1 MEYRRRIMGGRAPKA
16 PGFCRVKFIKRLV
29 RWPVSRVLYSF
40 AQAQKAIAIHLGVLL
55 PERSCNR
62 PGRHVEDATRVTP
75 IWSCSRWGLPCH
87 PCCQGRGAL
96 LPHPFT
102 LTLIPKHKEVC
113 FLWHFPW
120 GRPRR
125 ALPGTVSSWSPDFP
139 LPACAGSDYPAI

>member
-1 MEYRRRIMGGRAPKA
+1 MEYGRRIVGDRAAKPPDFHRFSLA
-16 PGFCRVKFIKRLV
+16 EILV
-29 RWPVSRVLYSF
+29 RWPVSRVLCSF
-40 AQAQKAIAIHLGVLL
+40 AQTQTAIAIHLGVLL

-62 PGRHVEDATRVTP
+62 PGRHVKDATCVAP

-87 PCCQGRGAL
+87 PCYQRRGAL

-102 LTLIPKHKEVC
+102 LTLMPKHRAVC

-139 LPACAGSDYPAI
+139 LPAKAGSDYPAI